1 VLPLNYGV
9 GELCRTN
16 GEKLYISGAYAAE
29 DRRERRFDTRPDIGR
44 GYCFRV
50 RHHPL
55 PIH

>member
-1 VLPLNYGV
+1 VLTLNHGV
-9 GELCRTN
+9 GELRSTN
-16 GEKLYISGAYAAE
+16 GEKLYIIGAYAAE
-29 DRRERRFDTRPDIGR
+29 DRRERRFDTRADIGR